1 MLPHPPKPAPPPRER
16 EQREKKES
24 LKKREAA
31 GHARGTPDAKSK
43 VPATPSP
50 MRYNIGAPKN
60 SDFEPPRDPLF
71 VSHEPIPFL
80 TPDGQTELK
89 RPVDHAENKRS
100 YRYAHCVADPLFR
113 HKQYYRQ
120 SDAKPFGPRMSSEDG
135 DKWMHYDDSGTMIS
149 IEKGWRMGRGNVVA
163 REGRLYYEVK
173 IINGVP
179 SEGEVVPP
187 GTHGQPQ
194 PHVRMGWARREA
206 PLDAP
211 VGFDGYSYGIT
222 DIRFETM
229 HKSRPGKIAPPK
241 VKGKPGKPKANPV
254 KPPAVLVD
262 HVRTGDVIGL
272 EITLPSLSIHRKVV
286 DGNYNPAVDFGDGFD
301 PVPLLP
307 GVAAEP
313 AQDIIRDRIPVPY
326 KGNVYFEQQ
335 DYIAT
340 KDMELYA
347 DRSPQA
353 STALAALSMAASKGG
368 SGTTAHAPN
377 PNHPQTALRTLPNSS
392 IKVYKNG
399 QLVGTAFESLM
410 AFLPPASVPN
420 SAAGA
425 RPGFDDGMVG
435 YYPAVSAFS
444 NGIAQINFGPNWWC
458 PPDELKDIEMDGTAK
473 EKKVPEGRTLRGI
486 GNRYKEQIAEDV
498 LWDLVDEADFF
509 AQDGGYEYEGGAR
522 DVPGLEKGKG
532 TVGTVARAMDGAD
545 D

>member
-1 MLPHPPKPAPPPRER
+1 MAEVTPKPAPVR

-31 GHARGTPDAKSK
+31 GHVGRTPDTAK
-43 VPATPSP
+43 VPAAPSP
-50 MRYNIGAPKN
+50 MRYNIGPPKH

-89 RPVDHAENKRS
+89 RPIDHAENKRS
-100 YRYAHCVADPLFR
+100 YRYTHCVADPLFR

-120 SDAKPFGPRMSSEDG
+120 SDAKPFGPRMSFEDG
-135 DKWMHYDDSGTMIS
+135 DRWMHYDDSGTMVS

-179 SEGEVVPP
+179 AEGDAVPP
-187 GTHGQPQ
+187 GSQGQPQ
-194 PHVRMGWARREA
+194 PHIRMGWARREA

-222 DIRFETM
+222 DIRFDTM

-241 VKGKPGKPKANPV
+241 AKGKALKSKASQPKTGQSP
-254 KPPAVLVD
+254 VD
-262 HVRTGDVIGL
+262 HVRTGDVIGM
-272 EITLPSLSIHRKVV
+272 EITLPSLSLHRKVV

-301 PVPLLP
+301 PVPIVP
-307 GVAAEP
+307 GVAPDP

-353 STALAALSMAASKGG
+353 STALAALSMAASKGSG

-377 PNHPQTALRTLPNSS
+377 PNHPQPALRTLPNSS
-392 IKVYKNG
+392 IKIYKNG

-410 AFLPPASVPN
+410 SFLPPASAPN
-420 SAAGA
+420 AAAGA

-435 YYPAVSAFS
+435 YFPAVSAFS
-444 NGIAQINFGPNWWC
+444 NGIAQVNFGPHWWC
-458 PPDELKDIEMDGTAK
+458 PPEELKDVEMSGTPKDG
-473 EKKVPEGRTLRGI
+473 PEGRKLRGV
-486 GNRYKEQIAEDV
+486 GERYKEQIAEDV

-509 AQDGGYEYEGGAR
+509 AQDGGYEYQGEGR
-522 DVPGLEKGKG
+522 DVPGMEKGKG
-532 TVGTVARAMDGAD
+532 TVGTVARGMDGAD
-545 D
+545 Y